1 MSKSGVLDDVPL
13 VLMPLVV
20 AMMIGT
26 WWEVGVTRKSQPE
39 HHVGQRGVISL
50 INGRTTGA
58 DAIVDCR
65 HPSIKR
71 AIVAVTFQLRSE
83 N

>member
-1 MSKSGVLDDVPL
+1 MAEVPL
-13 VLMPLVV
+13 VFD
-20 AMMIGT
+20 MMIDTG
-26 WWEVGVTRKSQPE
+26 WDVGVTQKVQPE

-50 INGRTTGA
+50 INGRAAGA
-58 DAIVDCR
+58 DAIADCR